1 MKAKELR
8 LGNLIYVKYDGINPQ
23 TKIRKVSLATISEVT
38 RDGNDISYKPI
49 PLIEEWLLKFGFKKA
64 SQQDS
69 SYSRLSVNL
78 DNYHILEYS
87 KIDNCVHITNT
98 QDCYYNIETSA
109 EYVHQLQNL
118 YFALMGEELIIK

>member
-49 PLIEEWLLKFGFKKA
+49 PLTEEWLVKFGFYGKYK
-64 SQQDS
+64 
-69 SYSRLSVNL
+69 SVNTQWSL
-78 DNYHILEYS
+78 GGFSIQQESNVDEEH
-87 KIDNCVHITNT
+87 NT
-98 QDCYYNIETSA
+98 IPTEQRFHYNWDFVV
-109 EYVHQLQNL
+109 EYVHSLQNL
-118 YFALMGEELIIK
+118 YFALTGEELAIK